1 MITELVLLQLR
12 KGITRDEVMALYRQ
26 TAPAWAKNPDLL
38 LKHYF
43 FNEEQSVGGGVYV
56 WTSKEAA
63 LRGHGEEYRT
73 RVRELYGSE
82 PRISHFDTL
91 IVVDNVLKEVSEPP
105 PSDK

>member
-1 MITELVLLQLR
+1 MITELVFIELR
-12 KGITRDEVMALYRQ
+12 KGITREEVMSLYRQ

-43 FNEEQSVGGGVYV
+43 FNEEQSLGGGVYV
-56 WTSKEAA
+56 WTSKEVA
-63 LRGHGEEYRT
+63 LRWHGEEYRS
-73 RVRELYGSE
+73 RVRALYGSD

-105 PSDK
+105 PCC